1 MASGGEKV
9 PKSVQEGFWSD
20 LGAKNDEAKD
30 VKVFHLEA
38 LGRPLGR
45 LWAVL
50 VALFLAI
57 LLRIAF
63 LSIFYRFSDVLGT
76 VFGTKNQ

>member
-9 PKSVQEGFWSD
+9 PKSAQEGVWRD

-38 LGRPLGR
+38 LGRPLGSSGASWR
-45 LWAVL
+45 
-50 VALFLAI
+50 
-57 LLRIAF
+57 
-63 LSIFYRFSDVLGT
+63 RF
-76 VFGTKNQ
+76 FR